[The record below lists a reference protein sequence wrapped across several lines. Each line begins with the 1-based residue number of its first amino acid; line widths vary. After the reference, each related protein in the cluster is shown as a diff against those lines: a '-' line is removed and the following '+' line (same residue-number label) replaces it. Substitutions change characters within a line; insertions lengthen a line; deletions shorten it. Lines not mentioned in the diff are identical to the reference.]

1 MTLPGPGVNDASLE
15 PDIGELVQPRV
26 LASAG
31 SHVVAT
37 AAIDRVS
44 CGAQIRHFS
53 EITERQILVF
63 RVNNLHQ
70 EIERAA

>member
-1 MTLPGPGVNDASLE
+1 MPQLNLMAADLCSP
-15 PDIGELVQPRV
+15 V

-31 SHVVAT
+31 SHVAAT